1 MPLPA
6 FLERFRR
13 GSPGAGAPAS
23 DGRAPSASDVEAL
36 RIRARRRLIGMAVL
50 VGAGVLCFPW
60 LFETQPRPMSPDIR
74 IVPTAPQAGGA
85 DVSARAVS
93 GRVAVSAPAAGARVA
108 PAPLPSPALEGEREG
123 VSAPEKVVADEGAE
137 KSVAKPVRKPA
148 EKPAEKSVEK
158 PPAKAAVKPDT
169 KPDTKVATRYV
180 VQFGA
185 FADANAARETR
196 QKAERLGL
204 KTYAQQVDTPAGKRV
219 RVRLGPFSDRA
230 EAEKALA
237 TLRKGGLTGAIL
249 TL

>member
-1 MPLPA
+1 
-6 FLERFRR
+6 
-13 GSPGAGAPAS
+13 
-23 DGRAPSASDVEAL
+23 
-36 RIRARRRLIGMAVL
+36 MAVL

-74 IVPTAPQAGGA
+74 IVPAAPQAGGS

-93 GRVAVSAPAAGARVA
+93 GRVAVSAAATGARVA
-108 PAPLPSPALEGEREG
+108 PAPSPSPALEAQRES
-123 VSAPEKVVADEGAE
+123 VATPEKVVSDEAAE
-137 KSVAKPVRKPA
+137 KPVVKPAERAAEKPVQKPAERPAQKPAQKPA
-148 EKPAEKSVEK
+148 EKP
-158 PPAKAAVKPDT
+158 PAKPDA
-169 KPDTKVATRYV
+169 KSDTKVLTRYV

-185 FADANAARETR
+185 FADASAARETR

>member
-1 MPLPA
+1 
-6 FLERFRR
+6 
-13 GSPGAGAPAS
+13 
-23 DGRAPSASDVEAL
+23 
-36 RIRARRRLIGMAVL
+36 MAVL

-74 IVPTAPQAGGA
+74 IVPAAPQAGGS

-93 GRVAVSAPAAGARVA
+93 GRVAVSAAATGARVA
-108 PAPLPSPALEGEREG
+108 PAPSPSPALEAQRES
-123 VSAPEKVVADEGAE
+123 VATPEKVVSDEAAE
-137 KSVAKPVRKPA
+137 KPVVKPAERAAEKPVQKPA
-148 EKPAEKSVEK
+148 EKPAEKPAQKPAQKLAEKPAEK
-158 PPAKAAVKPDT
+158 PPAKPDA
-169 KPDTKVATRYV
+169 KSDTKVLTRYV

>member
-23 DGRAPSASDVEAL
+23 DGRAPSASDVESL

-74 IVPTAPQAGGA
+74 IVPAAPQAGGS

-93 GRVAVSAPAAGARVA
+93 GRVAVSAAATGARVA
-108 PAPLPSPALEGEREG
+108 PAPSPSPALEAQRES
-123 VSAPEKVVADEGAE
+123 VATPEKVVSDEAAE
-137 KSVAKPVRKPA
+137 KPVVKPA
-148 EKPAEKSVEK
+148 EKPAQKPAQKLAEKPAEK
-158 PPAKAAVKPDT
+158 PPAKPDA
-169 KPDTKVATRYV
+169 KSDTKVLTRYV